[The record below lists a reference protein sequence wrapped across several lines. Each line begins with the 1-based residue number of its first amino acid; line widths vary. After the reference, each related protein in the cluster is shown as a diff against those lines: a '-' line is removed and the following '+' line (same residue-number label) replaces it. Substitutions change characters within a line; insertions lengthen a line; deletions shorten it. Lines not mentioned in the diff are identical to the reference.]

1 MIEDYPRCK
10 RCGAPILT
18 TLVPSPARR
27 AATAYYNF
35 SRLIFI
41 ALSPLCER
49 CKRDPDIVLSVIE
62 TYCDLK
68 LLDVQKEVI
77 VKWVMENNKK
87 ELEKR
92 IKPGQKL
99 LGYRFEYTPE

>member
-1 MIEDYPRCK
+1 MLEDYPKCK
-10 RCGAPILT
+10 CCGAPILM
-18 TLVPSPARR
+18 PSAPPPVRR
-27 AATAYYNF
+27 SATAYYNF

-49 CKRDPDIVLSVIE
+49 CKRNPDIVISVIE

-68 LLDVQKEVI
+68 LLDVQKDVI

-87 ELEKR
+87 QLEKR

-99 LGYRFEYTPE
+99 LGYRFEYIP